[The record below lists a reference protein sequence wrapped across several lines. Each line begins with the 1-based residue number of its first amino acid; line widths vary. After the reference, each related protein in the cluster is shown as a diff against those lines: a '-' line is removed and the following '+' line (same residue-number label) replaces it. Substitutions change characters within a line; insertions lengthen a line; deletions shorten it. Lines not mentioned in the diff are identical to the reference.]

1 MSKKKK
7 SSSSKSSFNA
17 KNFFIMHVEKLVF
30 AFIALLAGLVVYSGF
45 SAKPFSSAK
54 TPQKLQEQAKQV
66 SLDIKKDHWDAMAS
80 EEGRNVA
87 PVFVQAARESRK
99 PLDPI
104 QYGSDIRGTSS
115 IKPGARRSDPALAA
129 PEKLEAHYFYGAIA
143 RTANVDPLEI
153 LEDAKKPEVRVP
165 RNNND
170 KAGYPGGT
178 SSSSSMSGGP
188 GMAGGGPGMAGGG
201 PGMMGGGDGYGGM
214 GTDPSLIGRRL
225 LSAGYDRGYTL
236 GMRTFFDA
244 MGSGQMGQTGYMG
257 TTEGLPPTGVKPDVA
272 TKKIIAA
279 AKGFVSVTA
288 LAPHEEMET
297 SYRKEFYT
305 VQGYMEGRDTP
316 NYVGFEVQR
325 VEVIDPNKEID
336 DSDWKPLPEASPTT
350 FKEFIKKLP
359 GTCSEV
365 HLTHWVEPNISMP
378 IPPILLTD
386 YRKYASHSQIPTG
399 AFEESEAAGAS
410 GTSGM
415 YGMSGMSGMGGGYP
429 GGGAGMPSDGGF
441 TEGGNSGYPMGGG
454 GMGGPGYPGGGSGG
468 PGYPGGGSS
477 SSGYPGGGSSSSG
490 YPGGGSSSS
499 GYPGGSGMA
508 GTGGGYSD
516 GGNSGFM
523 DLPKKLPST
532 KYKLV
537 RFYDFTVQPGKVY
550 KYRVRLLMYDSNY
563 PEWASIKPASSTLAT
578 DVLKRV
584 RTLESQEP
592 KDAGV
597 ATKPVTGAAGPTKRA
612 SRRETEWSAPSQAVL
627 TAKPASVFVA
637 RGEDK
642 LECVFVDFDA
652 TRGIGV
658 PRKEHLDQFSRG
670 LVFGMPTKA
679 KGKETPVE
687 IIHPVKK
694 VIKALKDFKTTNLV
708 TIVDIK
714 GYSPLTMGNASK
726 DPIKTGAEVISF
738 DPSTGQIVV
747 SREFDNFTNFHMV
760 TQPDSP
766 AVGPLG
772 GGLSFSS
779 STGTPGYG
787 AGGGAGSEMDG
798 GMGPAGMNP
807 GMGGLNP
814 GGGSPGGAAKK
825 GLGN

>member
-17 KNFFIMHVEKLVF
+17 KNFFILHVEKLVF
-30 AFIALLAGLVVYSGF
+30 AFIALLAGLVMYSGF

-66 SLDIKKDHWDAMAS
+66 SLDIKKDHWNEMAS
-80 EEGRNVA
+80 EVGRNVA
-87 PVFVQAARESRK
+87 PVFVLAARESRK

-104 QYGSDIRGTSS
+104 QYGSDIGGTSS
-115 IKPGARRSDPALAA
+115 IKPGARRSDPTLAA

-153 LEDAKKPEVRVP
+153 LEDAKKPEVKAP
-165 RNNND
+165 RNSGAQ
-170 KAGYPGGT
+170 AGSPGGT
-178 SSSSSMSGGP
+178 SSSGSMSGGP
-188 GMAGGGPGMAGGG
+188 GMASGG
-201 PGMMGGGDGYGGM
+201 PGMMGGGPAMMGGGDGFGGM
-214 GTDPSLIGRRL
+214 SGDPSLIGRRL
-225 LSAGYDRGYTL
+225 LSAGYDRGYVL

-244 MGSGQMGQTGYMG
+244 MGSGQMGSGQMGNMG
-257 TTEGLPPTGVKPDVA
+257 TTEGLSPTAAKPDVVS
-272 TKKIIAA
+272 KKIIAA

-288 LAPHEEMET
+288 LAPHEEMES

-325 VEVIDPNKEID
+325 IEVLDPKKEIAE
-336 DSDWKPLPEASPTT
+336 SDWKPLPEASPTT

-399 AFEESEAAGAS
+399 AFEESEAS
-410 GTSGM
+410 GTSGAS
-415 YGMSGMSGMGGGYP
+415 GMSGMPGMAGMGGMGGGYP
-429 GGGAGMPSDGGF
+429 GGAGMPGDGGLG
-441 TEGGNSGYPMGGG
+441 EGGNSGYPM
-454 GMGGPGYPGGGSGG
+454 
-468 PGYPGGGSS
+468 GGGSS
-477 SSGYPGGGSSSSG
+477 SSGYPGGGGGSSSSG
-490 YPGGGSSSS
+490 YPGGGGGSSSS
-499 GYPGGSGMA
+499 GYPGGGGSSSSGYPGGGGM
-508 GTGGGYSD
+508 GGYSD
-516 GGNSGFM
+516 GGMSGFM

-592 KDAGV
+592 KDAGL
-597 ATKPVTGAAGPTKRA
+597 TPKTLTGSAGPTKRA

-627 TAKPASVFVA
+627 TAKPASVYVA
-637 RGEDK
+637 KGEDK

-652 TRGIGV
+652 TRGISV
-658 PRKEHLDQFSRG
+658 PRKENLDQYSRG
-670 LVFGMPTKA
+670 LVFGTPTRA

-687 IIHPVKK
+687 VIHPVKK

-714 GYSPLTMGNASK
+714 GNSLLTMGNASK

-738 DPSTGQIVV
+738 DPLTGQIVV
-747 SREFDNFTNFHMV
+747 SREFENFTNFHMV

-772 GGLSFSS
+772 GGLSFGS

-787 AGGGAGSEMDG
+787 ASDGTGSEMDG

-807 GMGGLNP
+807 GMS
-814 GGGSPGGAAKK
+814 SPGDGGKK
-825 GLGN
+825 GMKL